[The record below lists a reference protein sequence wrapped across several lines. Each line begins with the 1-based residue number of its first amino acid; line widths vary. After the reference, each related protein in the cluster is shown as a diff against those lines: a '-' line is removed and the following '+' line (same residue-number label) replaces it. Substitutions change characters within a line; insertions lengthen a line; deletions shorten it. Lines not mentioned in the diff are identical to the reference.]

1 MSKYT
6 TENKFIL
13 SVFLNYLK
21 HVDHFWVATWI
32 IIFVGF
38 MTLDAFTHITTGT
51 TFFGTT
57 VLRYSG
63 IVLTVVYAARK
74 FPKDYLL
81 QIALL
86 FTLLADT
93 ILVVD
98 STSYLGVFVFSLAQY
113 FHIARFAGTE
123 PKFFITWTIAIIAVF
138 YFGVSAQLEPMYF
151 LAAIYGAS
159 LLMNVRLAKRWFIR
173 ARKYITITAVDAKS
187 AELMSTQAAKTNKDS
202 KDIHLTPE
210 EYHRELIAS
219 SCAFSG
225 FILFLCCDICVALS
239 YLSHENILP
248 VWMYGLM
255 NYLDWA
261 FYYPAQVLISNS
273 SAITDQVDRKK
284 SRIFKKKHHKK
295 DFAVK

>member
-1 MSKYT
+1 MSKYK

-13 SVFLNYLK
+13 SVFLNYIK

-38 MTLDAFTHITTGT
+38 MTLDAFTHITSGT

-63 IVLTVVYAARK
+63 IILTIVYAARK

-98 STSYLGVFVFSLAQY
+98 STSYLGVFVFCLAQY

-123 PKFFITWTIAIIAVF
+123 PKFFISWTVAVIAVF
-138 YFGVSAQLEPMYF
+138 YFGVSSHLEPMYF

-159 LLMNVRLAKRWFIR
+159 LLINVRLAKRWFIR

-187 AELMSTQAAKTNKDS
+187 ADLMSTQTAKTHKDD
-202 KDIHLTPE
+202 KDVHLTPE

-239 YLSHENILP
+239 YLSHENMLP

-273 SAITDQVDRKK
+273 SAITDQPRRRKPHF
-284 SRIFKKKHHKK
+284 FKKKHQKK